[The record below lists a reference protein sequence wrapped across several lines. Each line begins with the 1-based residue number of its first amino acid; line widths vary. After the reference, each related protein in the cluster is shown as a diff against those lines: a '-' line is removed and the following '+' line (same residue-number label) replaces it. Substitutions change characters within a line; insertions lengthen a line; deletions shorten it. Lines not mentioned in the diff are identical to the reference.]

1 MLKRLAILGGC
12 VALSG
17 CGDMIA
23 SPQSAPAGS
32 EGTTRPQSRPAA
44 LTTSD
49 RRPPATART
58 AEAFDTSTAAEK
70 EAAAAGGDEAA
81 AARALGTT
89 IVSLGD
95 PARPGFWI
103 ETPQVS
109 TAGPGRVVFP
119 DTGRSAQV
127 ELLPVDRSGSRL
139 SLAAMRLLGLPLT
152 GLTEVQVFVEG

>member
-1 MLKRLAILGGC
+1 MSKRLAILGAC

-17 CGDMIA
+17 CADVLA
-23 SPQSAPAGS
+23 SLQSAPADS
-32 EGTTRPQSRPAA
+32 DRQTRPHSRPEA

-49 RRPPATART
+49 RQPPASART
-58 AEAFDTSTAAEK
+58 AEAFDTSTPAEK
-70 EAAAAGGDEAA
+70 AAAAAGAKAA
-81 AARALGTT
+81 SAERALGTT

-109 TAGPGRVVFP
+109 KAGPGRVVFP
-119 DTGRSAQV
+119 DTGTSAQV
-127 ELLPVDRSGSRL
+127 DLLPVDRSGSRL

-152 GLTEVQVFVEG
+152 GLTEVQVFVDG